1 MRTFP
6 FALSALAVAAALA
19 LPAAAQAQL
28 SFNIGAV
35 SLYKSNGI
43 DQDSRQGERAR
54 DFRPALQG
62 GVDYDFGN
70 GFYIGNWNS
79 TGRFG
84 EANLEINL
92 YGGYSGEFANGMGF
106 DVGYI
111 AYIYPNSGGGWNGSE
126 VYGSLSMGILT
137 TKLSWGTSGSIDE
150 HARLSFLIEQPLTE
164 RLTLEAGV
172 GFRNRENLNTGA
184 TDYRLGLT
192 YALTESLSTSAIWSG
207 ADTSRAGPAGKGRL
221 VLGLTQ
227 SF

>member
-1 MRTFP
+1 MRIIPISLTC
-6 FALSALAVAAALA
+6 LAAAVALA
-19 LPAAAQAQL
+19 LPLAAQAQL

-35 SLYKSNGI
+35 SFYKYNGL
-43 DQDSRQGERAR
+43 DQDSRQGERER

-62 GVDYDFGN
+62 GVDYAFGN
-70 GFYIGNWNS
+70 GFYVGNWNS

-84 EANLEINL
+84 QADLEINL

-111 AYIYPNSGGGWNGSE
+111 AYIYPDQSNWDGGE
-126 VYGSLSMGILT
+126 VYGSLSYGILT
-137 TKLSWGTSGSIDE
+137 TKLSWGTSGSIDD
-150 HARLSFLIEQPLTE
+150 HARLSFLIEQPLSE

-172 GFRNRENLNTGA
+172 GFRNTANLNSGA

-207 ADTSRAGPAGKGRL
+207 ADTNRVGQAGQGRL
-221 VLGLTQ
+221 ILGLTQ

>member
-1 MRTFP
+1 MAGVRAGGCGAARGGAGACAFLERRAGGRPRCP
-6 FALSALAVAAALA
+6 FCPLCSGGCGGLGSARCGAGPAFVQHRCGIAV
-19 LPAAAQAQL
+19 
-28 SFNIGAV
+28 
-35 SLYKSNGI
+35 
-43 DQDSRQGERAR
+43 
-54 DFRPALQG
+54 
-62 GVDYDFGN
+62 
-70 GFYIGNWNS
+70 
-79 TGRFG
+79 
-84 EANLEINL
+84 LEINL
-92 YGGYSGEFANGMGF
+92 NGGYSGEFANGMGF

-137 TKLSWGTSGSIDE
+137 TKLSWGTSGVIDE

-172 GFRNRENLNTGA
+172 GFRNRENLNSGA

-207 ADTSRAGPAGKGRL
+207 ADTDRAGPAGKGRL

>member
-1 MRTFP
+1 MRTIP
-6 FALSALAVAAALA
+6 FALTCLAAAAALS
-19 LPAAAQAQL
+19 LPLAAQAQL
-28 SFNIGAV
+28 SFNLGVV
-35 SLYKSNGI
+35 SFYKYNGL
-43 DQDSRQGERAR
+43 DQDSRQVERER
-54 DFRPALQG
+54 DVRPALQG
-62 GVDYDFGN
+62 GVDYAFGN

-84 EANLEINL
+84 EADLEINL
-92 YGGYSGEFANGMGF
+92 YGGYSGEFANGLGF

-126 VYGSLSMGILT
+126 VYGSLSYGILT
-137 TKLSWGTSGSIDE
+137 TKLSWGTSGVIDE

-172 GFRNRENLNTGA
+172 GFRNNRNNQGA
-184 TDYRLGLT
+184 TDYRLGLS
-192 YALTESLSTSAIWSG
+192 YAITEGLSTSAIWSG
-207 ADTSRAGPAGKGRL
+207 ADTDRAGQAGTGRL

>member
-6 FALSALAVAAALA
+6 FALSCLAAAAALA
-19 LPAAAQAQL
+19 LPVVAQAQL
-28 SFNIGAV
+28 SFNLGVV
-35 SLYKSNGI
+35 SLYKYNGL
-43 DQDSRQGERAR
+43 DQDSRQLERER
-54 DFRPALQG
+54 DLRPALQG

-92 YGGYSGEFANGMGF
+92 YGGYSGEFANGLGF

-111 AYIYPNSGGGWNGSE
+111 KYLYPSQGSWNGSE
-126 VYGSLSMGILT
+126 VYGSLSYGVLT
-137 TKLSWGTSGSIDE
+137 TKLSWGTSGAIDE

-172 GFRNRENLNTGA
+172 GFRNTSNFNSGA

-192 YALTESLSTSAIWSG
+192 YALTEGLSTSAIWSG
-207 ADTSRAGPAGKGRL
+207 ADTNRAGPAGTGRL